1 MCESCLVRGPGSQ
14 RKPWPNT
21 PPGEAQFTAAARF
34 VNLPDDLKAFMMEEQ
49 GGLSKQNLQNLRVL
63 TGGASNFSSVVRALQ
78 VLGVDDEPLLK
89 ANSSGR
95 TYLTNRE
102 VPADYTI
109 SHDETFDSE
118 DDEVP
123 DETEINAWTRSM
135 ALNYLADWEE
145 KRRRT
150 WAENNAL
157 KKAQKKDRR
166 HFETPSSRPPRPPQH
181 KGPLHTAQLK
191 AITRCARCGM
201 KGHWKEECTNP
212 YKAKGE
218 KSQTSKVAG
227 GSPSAFVFLGMSAVS
242 KDDGSYA
249 GWGSYFNFL
258 EIPPG
263 YAIVDPGASQD
274 LIGYK
279 SYQRLRSELAKHGLK
294 AVRLEQPPPPAT
306 GIGGQAKPL
315 FLALAPCF
323 SGGHPGVVR
332 VTVIEEDVPHLL
344 SLGLLEHTKSVI
356 DTENNKIHFS
366 ALMKLLESGH
376 RVLSVTEGAKQFEV
390 PPQVL
395 AEYGLSPD
403 SFHFND
409 SERGVAYMAA
419 DGFPNIFHVFDDQF
433 HIFVQWALE
442 ASTCKLGHG
451 DLLGSEKGFD
461 WVTTG
466 IVNAD
471 TYQFLQVNA
480 HTPGPKQTKTKQT
493 DRIQMS
499 QGLSSRLHLMSL
511 VWFTFFPRTLLLRFQ
526 LKQVAGFWT
535 HTAVWKR
542 DRPPKLGYSTA
553 DPCSDF

>member
-1 MCESCLVRGPGSQ
+1 
-14 RKPWPNT
+14 
-21 PPGEAQFTAAARF
+21 
-34 VNLPDDLKAFMMEEQ
+34 
-49 GGLSKQNLQNLRVL
+49 
-63 TGGASNFSSVVRALQ
+63 
-78 VLGVDDEPLLK
+78 
-89 ANSSGR
+89 
-95 TYLTNRE
+95 
-102 VPADYTI
+102 
-109 SHDETFDSE
+109 
-118 DDEVP
+118 
-123 DETEINAWTRSM
+123 
-135 ALNYLADWEE
+135 
-145 KRRRT
+145 
-150 WAENNAL
+150 
-157 KKAQKKDRR
+157 
-166 HFETPSSRPPRPPQH
+166 
-181 KGPLHTAQLK
+181 
-191 AITRCARCGM
+191 
-201 KGHWKEECTNP
+201 
-212 YKAKGE
+212 
-218 KSQTSKVAG
+218 
-227 GSPSAFVFLGMSAVS
+227 
-242 KDDGSYA
+242 
-249 GWGSYFNFL
+249 
-258 EIPPG
+258 
-263 YAIVDPGASQD
+263 
-274 LIGYK
+274 
-279 SYQRLRSELAKHGLK
+279 
-294 AVRLEQPPPPAT
+294 
-306 GIGGQAKPL
+306 
-315 FLALAPCF
+315 
-323 SGGHPGVVR
+323 
-332 VTVIEEDVPHLL
+332 
-344 SLGLLEHTKSVI
+344 
-356 DTENNKIHFS
+356 
-366 ALMKLLESGH
+366 MKLLESGH

-419 DGFPNIFHVFDDQF
+419 DSFPNIFHVFDDQF

-535 HTAVWKR
+535 HAAVWKR